1 MISCSGGDIGVTTSP
16 INQFSEGATFTNFSN
31 IQEILFSDTNEFS
44 ISEVTQFNE
53 VLNTDK
59 ANISINNRYIEFQNI
74 QVFSVS
80 EYSDQYINLIILAH
94 NSDDVTIGIVNTLPE
109 EFMYLNYYY
118 NPVDQARKSLGI
130 NYQIGDV
137 RYFSQMDT
145 RDFTLSLNKI
155 EYSFK
160 GISMDLYNYVTSEFY
175 PNVAVASGILS
186 STSYRIEQVSFY

>member
-80 EYSDQYINLIILAH
+80 ENSDQYINLIILAH

-130 NYQIGDV
+130 NYQIGDLW
-137 RYFSQMDT
+137 YFSQMDT
-145 RDFTLSLNKI
+145 RDFELSLNKI

-160 GISMDLYNYVTSEFY
+160 GISMDLYDYVTSEFY
-175 PNVAVASGILS
+175 QNVAVASGILS
-186 STSYRIEQVSFY
+186 STSYRIEQLSFD

>member
-80 EYSDQYINLIILAH
+80 ENSDQYINLIILAH

-130 NYQIGDV
+130 NYQIGDLW
-137 RYFSQMDT
+137 YFSQMDT
-145 RDFTLSLNKI
+145 RDFTLSLDKI

-186 STSYRIEQVSFY
+186 STSYRIEQVSFD

>member
-80 EYSDQYINLIILAH
+80 ENSDQYINLIILAH

-130 NYQIGDV
+130 NYQIGDLW
-137 RYFSQMDT
+137 YFSQMDT

>member
-59 ANISINNRYIEFQNI
+59 ANISINNRYIEFKNI

-80 EYSDQYINLIILAH
+80 ENSDQYINLIILAH

-130 NYQIGDV
+130 NYQIGDLW
-137 RYFSQMDT
+137 YFSQMDT

-186 STSYRIEQVSFY
+186 STSYRIEQVYFD

>member
-59 ANISINNRYIEFQNI
+59 ANISINNRYIEFKNI

-80 EYSDQYINLIILAH
+80 ENSDQYINLIILAH

-130 NYQIGDV
+130 NYQIGDLW
-137 RYFSQMDT
+137 YFSQMDT
-145 RDFTLSLNKI
+145 RDITLSLNKI

-160 GISMDLYNYVTSEFY
+160 GISMDLYNFETSEFY
-175 PNVAVASGILS
+175 ENEAIASGILRT
-186 STSYRIEQVSFY
+186 TSYRIEQVSFD